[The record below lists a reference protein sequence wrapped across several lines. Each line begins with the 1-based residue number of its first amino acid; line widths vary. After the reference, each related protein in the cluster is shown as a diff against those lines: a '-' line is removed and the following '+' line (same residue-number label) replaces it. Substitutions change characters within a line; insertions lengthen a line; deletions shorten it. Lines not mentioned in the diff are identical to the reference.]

1 MIKGDVATV
10 GVIIAVGAMLFGL
23 ALFFLDGG
31 GDSYDIE
38 MEYEDWEQ
46 YNKEALGWE
55 GPIEISGGMIHATGT
70 GTGKIINADGSKTTV
85 KVSPAHATL
94 VLMDGQSNAA
104 YYKWSED
111 RIPGAEDKA
120 VTPAPELGKAFYFG
134 WPERMP
140 TDRTDDVS
148 DCEIYDMINPVTGDL
163 RVADKGP
170 AFCKVYTEETGK
182 KAIWVSL
189 GVPGVRL
196 TYWNQPNGL
205 VWQYNAYVMQTFN
218 ERLKDTS
225 FIIDET
231 IVLWLQGESDYLH
244 STGYDNYITRWTS
257 LHDAAPEA
265 WGHEISAWYLL
276 QGRTADFGWV
286 NDAYDELAATIGDVY
301 VATHASLQDS
311 FSIDN
316 GLMMPDD
323 LHYSQLGD
331 NALATA
337 AARYIV
343 EAEGIAPVY
352 LSEAAVSGTV
362 GATITAP
369 KNARCYRT
377 DGTSVLVKTTWDSSP
392 DTSEAG
398 TFVIDGTAANL
409 SALDVLEFAPGPLL
423 IVTVEE

>member
-1 MIKGDVATV
+1 MSKDVMTV
-10 GVIIAVGAMLFGL
+10 GVIVAVGAMLFGL

-31 GDSYDIE
+31 AQTYDIE
-38 MEYEDWEQ
+38 MEYEDWRD
-46 YNKEALGWE
+46 YSGDALGVD
-55 GPIEISGGMIHATGT
+55 GPIEIAGDKIHAVGT
-70 GTGKIINADGSKTTV
+70 GTAKIYNSDGSKTTV
-85 KVSPAHATL
+85 KITPAHATL
-94 VLMDGQSNAA
+94 ILMDGQSNAA

-111 RIPGAEDKA
+111 RIPGAEDIA
-120 VTPAPELGKAFYFG
+120 ATPAPEQGRAFYFG
-134 WPERMP
+134 WPDRMP

-148 DCEIYDMINPVTGDL
+148 DCEIYDMIDASGAL

-170 AFCKVYTEETGK
+170 AFCKVYTEQTGK

-205 VWQYNAYVMQTFN
+205 VWQYNEYVMQTFN
-218 ERLKDTS
+218 GLLKDTD
-225 FIIDET
+225 FVIDET

-244 STGYDNYITRWTS
+244 NTGYNNYITRWTS

-265 WGHEISAWYLL
+265 WGHDISAWYLL

-286 NDAYDELAATIGDVY
+286 NDAYEELAATIGDVY
-301 VATHASLQDS
+301 VATHADLQDS
-311 FSIDN
+311 YSIAN

-337 AARYIV
+337 AARYITDAQGLAPIYLMQ
-343 EAEGIAPVY
+343 AEK
-352 LSEAAVSGTV
+352 SGAV

-369 KNARCYRT
+369 KNAKCYRT
-377 DGTSVLVKTTWDSSP
+377 DGSSILAKTTWDSAP
-392 DTSEAG
+392 DSSEAG
-398 TFVIDGTAANL
+398 TFVIEGTAANIT
-409 SALDVLEFAPGPLL
+409 SAELLEFAPGPLL

>member
-1 MIKGDVATV
+1 MSKDIMTV
-10 GVIIAVGAMLFGL
+10 GVIVAVGAMLFGL

-31 GDSYDIE
+31 AQSYDIE
-38 MEYEDWEQ
+38 MEYEDWEN
-46 YNKEALGWE
+46 YSAEALGVD
-55 GPIEISGGMIHATGT
+55 GPIELVDGKIHAIGT
-70 GTGKIINADGSKTTV
+70 GTAKIYNADGSKTTV
-85 KVSPAHATL
+85 KITPAHATL

-104 YYKWSED
+104 YYKWSDD
-111 RIPGAEDKA
+111 RIPGAEDIA
-120 VTPAPELGKAFYFG
+120 VAIAPEQGKAFYFG
-134 WPERMP
+134 WPDRMP

-148 DCEIYDMINPVTGDL
+148 GCEIYDMIDDSGAL

-170 AFCKVYTEETGK
+170 AFCKVYTETTGK

-205 VWQYNAYVMQTFN
+205 VWQYNVYVMQTFN
-218 ERLKDTS
+218 GLLKDTD
-225 FIIDET
+225 FVIDST

-244 STGYDNYITRWTS
+244 DTGYSNYITRWTS

-265 WGHEISAWYLL
+265 WGHDIDAWYLL

-286 NDAYDELAATIGDVY
+286 NDAYVELAATIDDVY
-301 VATHASLQDS
+301 LATHASLQDS
-311 FSIDN
+311 YSIAN

-343 EAEGIAPVY
+343 GSQDIAPIY
-352 LSEAAVSGTV
+352 LMQAENSGSV

-369 KNARCYRT
+369 KNSRCYRT
-377 DGTSVLVKTTWDSSP
+377 DGSYILAKTTWNSTPDS
-392 DTSEAG
+392 SEAG
-398 TFVIDGTAANL
+398 TFVINGTAANIT
-409 SALDVLEFAPGPLL
+409 SAELLDNAPGPLL